1 MEQPKEKL
9 PNGTL
14 IIILGIFGYLCC
26 CFLGSGI
33 IPSAIAFFLAKNSEK
48 LYAENP
54 ELYDNFSQIKTGK
67 IVALIA
73 LILNVLMVIRV
84 IYVIASGDWEA
95 NMERSREMM
104 EQWGFEVE

>member
-1 MEQPKEKL
+1 MEELKEKL

-14 IIILGIFGYLCC
+14 IIVLSIFGYLCC
-26 CFLGSGI
+26 CFLGSGL
-33 IPSAIAFFLAKNSEK
+33 IPSAIALFLARKSEK

-54 ELYDNFSQIKTGK
+54 DLYDNLNQIKTGK

-73 LILNVLMVIRV
+73 VILNVLMVIRV
-84 IYVIASGDWEA
+84 IYVFATGDWEE

-104 EQWGFEVE
+104 GQWGLEVE